1 MFIRLY
7 VNYDQDNWS
16 EYVALAEFAYNI
28 SPHSSTTLTPF
39 FANKGFNPTLEIK
52 LARGTKEVHAVE
64 INRIKDIHEHVKRE
78 ILKAQEVSKRYAD
91 KNRLESGSRFTVGSK
106 VWLSAE
112 NIRTTRPTKK
122 FADRRLGP
130 FEIIALIGTH
140 AARLDLPKDMSRI
153 HSVFHFAYLEPAAPD
168 TIAGRRAPPPERIE
182 LEKQNDEY
190 EVSAIL
196 DSRRVSHKTIQYLV
210 EWAGYQDDAKERQ
223 TWEPSRNVG
232 SAQEMV
238 DEFHAQHPDKP
249 GP

>member
-91 KNRLESGSRFTVGSK
+91 KDRLESGSRFTVGSK

-112 NIRTTRPTKK
+112 NI
-122 FADRRLGP
+122 
-130 FEIIALIGTH
+130 
-140 AARLDLPKDMSRI
+140 
-153 HSVFHFAYLEPAAPD
+153 
-168 TIAGRRAPPPERIE
+168 
-182 LEKQNDEY
+182 
-190 EVSAIL
+190 
-196 DSRRVSHKTIQYLV
+196 
-210 EWAGYQDDAKERQ
+210 
-223 TWEPSRNVG
+223 
-232 SAQEMV
+232 
-238 DEFHAQHPDKP
+238 
-249 GP
+249 